1 MIQSEVAATPQS
13 DVGGRHK
20 RLVAR
25 TVLISFFTAV
35 SRVLGYG
42 REALTAALFGDTSAV
57 YDAFVTAWRVPNLF
71 RRLLGEGAV
80 STSLVSAMTKE
91 DHERGNDAGRALMWE
106 TLRLAAWILFA
117 LTVLVMGAVALM
129 PDTMP
134 VTGWRWLG
142 DDAAAMREL
151 TVQVAPYVIAICLA
165 GLAGGALS
173 VRARFTAASAG
184 PGVMNVIAI
193 ATLALIGW
201 RFGWEGLAPVDGEA
215 GRERHLDMARWFS
228 WGLLASGVAQLAL
241 LVPELRAARL
251 LERVTPSPEVRAKA
265 VDVLKTSLPLAL
277 GAAVYQINVLVDSFM
292 ANNLLE
298 VGGASTYYYANR
310 IQQLPLALVAT
321 AATSAVFPAMQALAQ
336 TRSFGEL
343 RRLHE
348 QTHLGIAFILLPASV
363 GLFVLATP
371 VTSVLLEHGAF
382 SERGVERTADAIAM
396 LCIALLPGGAV
407 TLITRAYLA
416 LGDYRTPV
424 KVAVAMLV
432 LNVLLNLG
440 FVVGLDMD
448 TGGLALATAVV
459 SWVNVGVLIPG
470 LNRRL
475 REQQGGEVA
484 GLPDLGARVLRM
496 VAASAGCGLAA
507 FGVWSALGIGRGSA
521 LGLFAAI
528 AAGVTTYVVSAELLG
543 SPEWRVVRGRVADRV
558 RRRLG
563 R

>member
-1 MIQSEVAATPQS
+1 MNQSEVAATPQAGI
-13 DVGGRHK
+13 GGRHK
-20 RLVAR
+20 RLMAR

-35 SRVLGYG
+35 SRVFGYG

-80 STSLVSAMTKE
+80 SVSLVRAMTKE

-106 TLRLAAWILFA
+106 TLRLAARILFA

-134 VTGWRWLG
+134 MTGWRWLG
-142 DDAAAMREL
+142 DDAAVMREL
-151 TVQVAPYVIAICLA
+151 TVHVAPYVIVICLA

-173 VRARFTAASAG
+173 VRERFIAASAG
-184 PGVMNVIAI
+184 PGVMNAIAI
-193 ATLALIGW
+193 ATLVLIGW
-201 RFGWEGLAPVDGEA
+201 RFGWEGLAPVDGAA
-215 GRERHLDMARWFS
+215 GRERHLDMARWLS
-228 WGLLASGVAQLAL
+228 WGLLASGAAQLAL
-241 LVPELRAARL
+241 LVPELRAAKL
-251 LERVTPSPEVRAKA
+251 LERATPSPKVRAKA
-265 VDVLKTSLPLAL
+265 VEVLKTSLPLAL

-298 VGGASTYYYANR
+298 IGGASTYYYANR

-348 QTHLGIAFILLPASV
+348 QTHLGVAFIALPASV

-382 SERGVERTADAIAM
+382 SERGVERTADAITM
-396 LCIALLPGGAV
+396 LCIALVPGGAV
-407 TLITRAYLA
+407 SLITRAYWA

-432 LNVLLNLG
+432 LNVLLNLA

-459 SWVNVGVLIPG
+459 SWLNVAVLVPG

-484 GLPDLGARVLRM
+484 GLPDLGARVVRIA
-496 VAASAGCGLAA
+496 AASAASGLAA
-507 FGVWSALGIGRGSA
+507 YQIWSALDVERGSA
-521 LGLFAAI
+521 FGLFVAI
-528 AAGVTTYVVSAELLG
+528 AAGITTYVIAAQLLG
-543 SPEWRVVRGRVADRV
+543 SPEWRSARERVIARLRHRGAR
-558 RRRLG
+558 
-563 R
+563 

>member
-1 MIQSEVAATPQS
+1 MDQSEVAAAPQS
-13 DVGGRHK
+13 DVSGRHK
-20 RLVAR
+20 RLVER

-35 SRVLGYG
+35 SRVFGYG

-80 STSLVSAMTKE
+80 SASLVRAMTEE
-91 DHERGNDAGRALMWE
+91 DHERGNDAGRALMSQ

-117 LTVLVMGAVALM
+117 LTVLVMGAVSLL

-134 VTGWRWLG
+134 MTGWRWLG

-151 TVQVAPYVIAICLA
+151 TVQIAPYVIVICLA

-173 VRARFTAASAG
+173 VRGRFTAASVG
-184 PGVMNVIAI
+184 PGVMNAIAI
-193 ATLALIGW
+193 GTLVLIGW
-201 RFGWEGLAPVDGEA
+201 RFGWEGLAPDDGAA
-215 GRERHLDMARWFS
+215 GRERHLDMARWLS

-241 LVPELRAARL
+241 LVPELRAAKL
-251 LERVTPSPEVRAKA
+251 LERATPSPEVRAKA
-265 VDVLKTSLPLAL
+265 ADVLKTSLPLAL
-277 GAAVYQINVLVDSFM
+277 GAAVYQINVVVDSLM

-321 AATSAVFPAMQALAQ
+321 ATTSAVFPAMQALAQ

-348 QTHLGIAFILLPASV
+348 QAHLGIAFIALPASF
-363 GLFVLATP
+363 GLFALATP

-382 SERGVERTADAIAM
+382 TERGVERTADAIAM
-396 LCIALLPGGAV
+396 LCIALVPGGAV
-407 TLITRAYLA
+407 ALITRAYLA

-424 KVAVAMLV
+424 KVAVAMLA
-432 LNVLLNLG
+432 LNVLLNLA

-448 TGGLALATAVV
+448 TGGLALGTAVV
-459 SWVNVGVLIPG
+459 SWVNVAVLVPG

-475 REQQGGEVA
+475 REREGGEVA
-484 GLPDLGARVLRM
+484 GLPDLGGRVLRI
-496 VAASAGCGLAA
+496 VVASAASGLAA
-507 FGVWSALGIGRGSA
+507 FQIWSALAVERGSA
-521 LGLFAAI
+521 VGLFVAI
-528 AAGVTTYVVSAELLG
+528 AAGITTYVIAAQLLG
-543 SPEWRVVRGRVADRV
+543 SPEWRSARERVAARL
-558 RRRLG
+558 RRRG
-563 R
+563 AR